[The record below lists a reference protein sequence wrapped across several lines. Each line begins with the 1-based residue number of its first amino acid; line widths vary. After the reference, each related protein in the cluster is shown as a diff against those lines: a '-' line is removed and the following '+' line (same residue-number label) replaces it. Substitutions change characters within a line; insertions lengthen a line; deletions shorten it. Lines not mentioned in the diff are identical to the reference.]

1 MVTWKIKLN
10 KPIINLFMPN
20 YLHVFLVISNES
32 DKFQQTKQFVK
43 QKVFYPGGIP
53 CIAGGIPCIIGG
65 TPGIIG
71 GIPLDNMRKCDKSNI
86 HISFSYLFGRH
97 CS

>member
-10 KPIINLFMPN
+10 KPIINLYMPN

-43 QKVFYPGGIP
+43 QKVLNL
-53 CIAGGIPCIIGG
+53 
-65 TPGIIG
+65 TPAAFHA
-71 GIPLDNMRKCDKSNI
+71 LLEAFHAS
-86 HISFSYLFGRH
+86 
-97 CS
+97 